1 MIRFLGL
8 TASTVQTLHEL
19 VKRPLAPLPVG
30 ESPFGYLQNPYE
42 RAAIRPSRSDRRPFA
57 SAAGHDVEFACQHTI
72 QAACAPVAH
81 GVSNER

>member
-1 MIRFLGL
+1 M
-8 TASTVQTLHEL
+8 ASTVQTYHEL
-19 VKRPLAPLPVG
+19 VKQPHDPLPEG
-30 ESPFGYLQNPYE
+30 RAPTGITESLE
-42 RAAIRPSRSDRRPFA
+42 ITITAAAGRRVIAVKRRFA

>member
-1 MIRFLGL
+1 MRFSAAAVLERWFSQGP
-8 TASTVQTLHEL
+8 V
-19 VKRPLAPLPVG
+19 LADG
-30 ESPFGYLQNPYE
+30 RQ
-42 RAAIRPSRSDRRPFA
+42 RSSDGFA